1 MGLLYYKIILFLDQ
15 AKRVRILIG
24 VTLRQYFTL
33 IQSRGS
39 LQMNLVYKW
48 EPRNYY
54 LIPGLDPISAAFSSP
69 VYVPPRERIRGKSV
83 GLTTMADPD
92 LE

>member
-1 MGLLYYKIILFLDQ
+1 
-15 AKRVRILIG
+15 
-24 VTLRQYFTL
+24 
-33 IQSRGS
+33 
-39 LQMNLVYKW
+39 MNLVYKR

-69 VYVPPRERIRGKSV
+69 VYAPPRERVRGKSV

-92 LE
+92 LEWGGGADFVLLAPAAFIISVISSVF